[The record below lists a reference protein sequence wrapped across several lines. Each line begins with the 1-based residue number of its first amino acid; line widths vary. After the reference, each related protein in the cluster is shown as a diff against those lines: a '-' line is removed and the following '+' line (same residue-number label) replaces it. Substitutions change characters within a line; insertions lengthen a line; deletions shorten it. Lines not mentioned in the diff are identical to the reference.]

1 MPPLKSL
8 LAGATMS
15 IESTLQERSNKTCEM
30 CTSTENLTVYAVL
43 PKSGDHSDDCILVCD
58 KCSAEL
64 NDATT
69 LDVTH
74 WRCLND
80 SMWSQVAAVQVTSW
94 QQLTLLTQQG
104 ETWAQDLLDMMYL
117 EDDVKAWAESGLA
130 HRQSGGD
137 SEHIDSNG
145 DKLSAGDN
153 VYLIKDLP
161 VKGAGFT
168 AKQGTTVRGI
178 SLTNNPEHIEGRVN
192 GQKIV
197 ILTKFVKKV

>member
-1 MPPLKSL
+1 MSL
-8 LAGATMS
+8 LQ
-15 IESTLQERSNKTCEM
+15 TLQNRNQNKCEL
-30 CTSTENLTVYAVL
+30 CSSENASEVYAVL
-43 PKSGDHSDDCILVCD
+43 PKTADNSDDCVLLC
-58 KCSAEL
+58 
-64 NDATT
+64 TT
-69 LDVTH
+69 CHTQLQGGEQDVTH

-80 SMWSQVAAVQVTSW
+80 SMWSPTPAVQVLAY
-94 QQLTLLTQQG
+94 QQLYVLSQSG
-104 ETWAQDLLDMMYL
+104 ETWAQDQLDILYL
-117 EDDVKAWAESGLA
+117 DDELKAWAESGIA
-130 HRQSGGD
+130 HLTQD
-137 SEHIDSNG
+137 DADTAIDSNG
-145 DKLSAGDN
+145 DTLKAGDN

>member
-1 MPPLKSL
+1 
-8 LAGATMS
+8 MS
-15 IESTLQERSNKTCEM
+15 IEATLKQRNNDSCEF
-30 CTSTENLTVYAVL
+30 CSATDGLTVFAVP
-43 PKSGDHSDDCILVCD
+43 PKDGSSSDDCVLVCST
-58 KCSAEL
+58 CNEQLNGQAEL
-64 NDATT
+64 NI
-69 LDVTH
+69 TH

-80 SMWSQVAAVQVTSW
+80 SMWSQVPAVQVASW
-94 QQLTLLTQQG
+94 QQLSVLTQAG

-117 EDDVKAWAESGLA
+117 EDEAKSWAESGLA
-130 HRQSGGD
+130 LISSD
-137 SEHIDSNG
+137 DESEAFDSNG

-178 SLTNNPEHIEGRVN
+178 TLTSNPEHIEGRVN
-192 GQKIV
+192 GQRIV

>member
-1 MPPLKSL
+1 
-8 LAGATMS
+8 MS
-15 IESTLQERSNKTCEM
+15 IEATLNERSGGNCEL
-30 CTSTENLTVYAVL
+30 CGSDQGLAVYAVA
-43 PKSGDHSDDCILVCD
+43 PKTGDHSDDCVLA
-58 KCSAEL
+58 CSTCLSQLASGE
-64 NDATT
+64 

-80 SMWSQVAAVQVTSW
+80 SMWSSVPAVQVLSH
-94 QQLTLLTQQG
+94 QQLTLLTQNG

-117 EDDVKAWAESGLA
+117 EEDTKAWAESGLA
-130 HRQSGGD
+130 HRTAGGD
-137 SEHIDSNG
+137 SATIDSNG
-145 DKLSAGDN
+145 TQLNAGDN

>member
-1 MPPLKSL
+1 
-8 LAGATMS
+8 MS
-15 IESTLQERSNKTCEM
+15 IESTLLSRGEHKCEL
-30 CTSTENLTVYAVL
+30 CQSEQNVGVYVVS
-43 PKSGDHSDDCILVCD
+43 PKAGDHSDDCVLACQT
-58 KCSAEL
+58 CQTEL
-64 NDATT
+64 TQTSDLN
-69 LDVTH
+69 VTH

-80 SMWSQVAAVQVTSW
+80 AMWSAVPAVQVLAW
-94 QQLTLLTQQG
+94 QQLKILVDQG

-117 EDDVKAWAESGLA
+117 EEDTQAWAESGLA
-130 HRQSGGD
+130 HRTANAGAD
-137 SEHIDSNG
+137 HVDSNG
-145 DKLSAGDN
+145 DTLAAGDN

>member
-1 MPPLKSL
+1 
-8 LAGATMS
+8 MS
-15 IESTLQERSNKTCEM
+15 IESTLLSRSNHKCEL
-30 CTSTENLTVYAVL
+30 CTSELNVSVYTVL
-43 PKSGDHSDDCILVCD
+43 PKAGDHSDDCVLVCETCQAQLTITTD
-58 KCSAEL
+58 L
-64 NDATT
+64 N
-69 LDVTH
+69 VTH

-80 SMWSQVAAVQVTSW
+80 AMWSTVPAVQVLAW
-94 QQLTLLTQQG
+94 QQLKLLVNQG

-117 EDDVKAWAESGLA
+117 DDETQAWAESGLA
-130 HRQSGGD
+130 HRTAGGAD
-137 SEHIDSNG
+137 AHVDSNG
-145 DKLSAGDN
+145 DTLSAGDN

-197 ILTKFVKKV
+197 ILTKYVKKV

>member
-1 MPPLKSL
+1 
-8 LAGATMS
+8 MS
-15 IESTLQERSNKTCEM
+15 IETTLLERNNQSCELCGSTNDLSV
-30 CTSTENLTVYAVL
+30 SIVA
-43 PKSGDHSDDCILVCD
+43 PKAGDHSDDCVLTC
-58 KCSAEL
+58 
-64 NDATT
+64 ATCT
-69 LDVTH
+69 AQLADGADLDVTH

-80 SMWSQVAAVQVTSW
+80 SMWSTVPAVQVLAY
-94 QQLTLLTQQG
+94 QQLTLLTQIG

-117 EDDVKAWAESGLA
+117 EDDSKTWAESGIA
-130 HRQSGGD
+130 HRTAGGD
-137 SEHIDSNG
+137 SEAFDSNG
-145 DKLSAGDN
+145 SKLAAGDN

-178 SLTNNPEHIEGRVN
+178 SLTSNPEHIEGRVN

>member
-1 MPPLKSL
+1 
-8 LAGATMS
+8 MS
-15 IESTLQERSNKTCEM
+15 IESTLQERSNSSCEL
-30 CTSTENLTVYAVL
+30 CGNAATSVYAVL
-43 PKSGDHSDDCILVCD
+43 PKSGDNSDDCVYICD
-58 KCSAEL
+58 KCNGEL
-64 NDATT
+64 TGTDD

-80 SMWSQVAAVQVTSW
+80 SMWSQVPAVQVLAW
-94 QQLTLLTQQG
+94 QQLKMLTMQG

-117 EDDVKAWAESGLA
+117 EDVTAAWAESGLA
-130 HRQSGGD
+130 HRTSGGD
-137 SEHIDSNG
+137 ELHIDSNG
-145 DKLSAGDN
+145 DRINAGDN
-153 VYLIKDLP
+153 VYLIKDLQ

>member
-1 MPPLKSL
+1 MAIEASL
-8 LAGATMS
+8 QQRSNSSCELCGATDG
-15 IESTLQERSNKTCEM
+15 LV
-30 CTSTENLTVYAVL
+30 VYAVL
-43 PKSGDHSDDCILVCD
+43 PKDGSSSDDCALVCGT
-58 KCSAEL
+58 CNGQLNAEQDL
-64 NDATT
+64 NI
-69 LDVTH
+69 TH

-80 SMWSQVAAVQVTSW
+80 SMWSQVPAVQVLSW
-94 QQLTLLTQQG
+94 QQLSILTQSG

-117 EDDVKAWAESGLA
+117 EDDAKSWAESGLA
-130 HRQSGGD
+130 LRSSDDD
-137 SEHIDSNG
+137 SEAFDSNG

-178 SLTNNPEHIEGRVN
+178 SLTSNPEHIEGRVN

>member
-1 MPPLKSL
+1 MSTKKALHSRSESKCEL
-8 LAGATMS
+8 CGA
-15 IESTLQERSNKTCEM
+15 
-30 CTSTENLTVYAVL
+30 
-43 PKSGDHSDDCILVCD
+43 SDDLNVYNIPPTSADTVDDSILAC
-58 KCSAEL
+58 
-64 NDATT
+64 ATCT
-69 LDVTH
+69 GQIEDPETIDVHH

-80 SMWSQVAAVQVTSW
+80 SMWSQVPAVQVLAW
-94 QQLTLLTQQG
+94 QQLKLLTNQG

-117 EDDVKAWAESGLA
+117 EDETAGWAESCLA
-130 HRQSGGD
+130 HRTAGGD
-137 SEHIDSNG
+137 AEHVYSNG

-161 VKGAGFT
+161 VKGGGFT

>member
-1 MPPLKSL
+1 
-8 LAGATMS
+8 MS
-15 IESTLQERSNKTCEM
+15 IESTLKQRSDNSCEL
-30 CTSTENLTVYAVL
+30 CGSNDQLSVHAVA
-43 PKSGDHSDDCILVCD
+43 PKDGSSSDDCALVCGL
-58 KCSAEL
+58 CSAQL
-64 NDATT
+64 SGAKA

-80 SMWSQVAAVQVTSW
+80 SMWSQVPAVQVLSW
-94 QQLTLLTQQG
+94 QQLNILNQTG

-117 EDDVKAWAESGLA
+117 EDDAKAWAESGIAHLSADDDSQAFDSNNTQLA
-130 HRQSGGD
+130 AGD
-137 SEHIDSNG
+137 S
-145 DKLSAGDN
+145 

-178 SLTNNPEHIEGRVN
+178 SLTSNPEHIEGRVN

>member
-1 MPPLKSL
+1 
-8 LAGATMS
+8 MS
-15 IESTLQERSNKTCEM
+15 IESSLQQRSDNQCEL
-30 CTSTENLTVYAVL
+30 CGGTESLSVHAVA
-43 PKSGDHSDDCILVCD
+43 PKAGDHSDDCVLICGVCQAQL
-58 KCSAEL
+58 SGE
-64 NDATT
+64 TE

-80 SMWSQVAAVQVTSW
+80 SMWSQVPAVQILAY
-94 QQLTLLTQQG
+94 QQLSILTQAG

-117 EDDVKAWAESGLA
+117 EDEHKAWAESGLA
-130 HRQSGGD
+130 HMTAGGD
-137 SEHIDSNG
+137 SEAIDSNG
-145 DKLSAGDN
+145 TKLAAGDN

-178 SLTNNPEHIEGRVN
+178 SLTSNPEHIEGRVN

>member
-1 MPPLKSL
+1 
-8 LAGATMS
+8 MS
-15 IESTLQERSNKTCEM
+15 IESTLQQRSENKCEL
-30 CTSTENLTVYAVL
+30 CGSELNLSVHAVA
-43 PKSGDHSDDCILVCD
+43 PKAGDNSDDCVYVCQVCTGQLAQAD
-58 KCSAEL
+58 GL
-64 NDATT
+64 N
-69 LDVTH
+69 VSH

-80 SMWSQVAAVQVTSW
+80 SMWSPIPAVQVLSY
-94 QQLTLLTQQG
+94 QQLNILTSAG

-117 EDDVKAWAESGLA
+117 EGEVQAWADSGLA
-130 HRQSGGD
+130 HMTAGGD
-137 SEHIDSNG
+137 VAAIDSNG
-145 DKLSAGDN
+145 SKLAAGDN

-178 SLTNNPEHIEGRVN
+178 SLTSNPEHIEGRVN

>member
-1 MPPLKSL
+1 
-8 LAGATMS
+8 MS
-15 IESTLQERSNKTCEM
+15 IESTLQQRSENQCEL
-30 CTSTENLTVYAVL
+30 CKAAENLSVYAVA
-43 PKSGDHSDDCILVCD
+43 PKSGDNSDDCVYVCGT
-58 KCSAEL
+58 CMSQLSQTEEL
-64 NDATT
+64 N
-69 LDVTH
+69 VSH

-80 SMWSQVAAVQVTSW
+80 SMWSQTPAVQVLSF
-94 QQLTLLTQQG
+94 QQLNILNAAG

-117 EDDVKAWAESGLA
+117 DDEIKSWAESGLA
-130 HRQSGGD
+130 HLTAD
-137 SEHIDSNG
+137 NDVEAIDSNG
-145 DKLSAGDN
+145 VKLSAGDN

-178 SLTNNPEHIEGRVN
+178 SLTSNPEHIEGRVN